1 MVSVPVTIADWVK
14 PTSSWKIDRGVNC
27 GSELSDN
34 PEYFIGSNPIS
45 SKKAGYSQVVRQRR

>member
-14 PTSSWKIDRGVNC
+14 PTSSWKIDREVNC

-45 SKKAGYSQVVRQRR
+45 SKKLGYSEAVTQ